1 MKKIVSVLTVSS
13 LLIFQSCSLLNQK
26 LTQEVPVTSSPVG
39 ARIIVD
45 GKDTGQAPLMLT
57 LKKNKSHT
65 IRIEKEGYNPTELRV
80 LRKMKARA
88 VFEVLAV
95 PIVAVGTGLA
105 VFLVQLAVTNAEK
118 SYETYNRT
126 FTTTVFI
133 SGAAATAAVIADM
146 TSGANHSLSP
156 RELDVTLTKVEGQ
169 GPPQVGVIYLD
180 AKHLG
185 DIQWIRIRV
194 AGVRESQHLP
204 ERPGG

>member
-1 MKKIVSVLTVSS
+1 MNIRAKKGIVTALTISG
-13 LLIFQSCSLLNQK
+13 LLFAQSCSLLNEKFTQK
-26 LTQEVPVTSSPVG
+26 VPVTSNPAG

-45 GKDTGQAPLMLT
+45 GKDTGQAPLILT

-88 VFEVLAV
+88 IFEVLAV

-105 VFLVQLAVTNAEK
+105 VFLVQLAVTNGEK

-180 AKHLG
+180 ARQLE
-185 DIQWIRIRV
+185 DIQWIRIKA
-194 AGVRESQHLP
+194 AGA
-204 ERPGG
+204 GD

>member
-1 MKKIVSVLTVSS
+1 MNIRAKKGIVTALTISG
-13 LLIFQSCSLLNQK
+13 LLFAQSCSLLNQK
-26 LTQEVPVTSSPVG
+26 VTQEVPVTSNPMG

-45 GKDTGQAPLMLT
+45 GKDTGQAPLILT

-88 VFEVLAV
+88 IFEVLAV

-126 FTTTVFI
+126 FTITVFI
-133 SGAAATAAVIADM
+133 SGAVATAAVIADM

-156 RELDVTLTKVEGQ
+156 RELDVTLKKVEGQ

-180 AKHLG
+180 ARQLE
-185 DIQWIRIRV
+185 DIQWIRIKA
-194 AGVRESQHLP
+194 AGA
-204 ERPGG
+204 GD

>member
-1 MKKIVSVLTVSS
+1 MNIRAKKGIVTALTISG
-13 LLIFQSCSLLNQK
+13 LLFAQSCSLLNEKFTQK
-26 LTQEVPVTSSPVG
+26 VPVTSNPAG

-45 GKDTGQAPLMLT
+45 GKDTGQAPLILT

-88 VFEVLAV
+88 IFEVLAV
-95 PIVAVGTGLA
+95 PIVALGTGLA

-126 FTTTVFI
+126 FTITVFI
-133 SGAAATAAVIADM
+133 SGSAATAAVIADM

-180 AKHLG
+180 ARQLE
-185 DIQWIRIRV
+185 DIQWIRIKA
-194 AGVRESQHLP
+194 AGA
-204 ERPGG
+204 GD